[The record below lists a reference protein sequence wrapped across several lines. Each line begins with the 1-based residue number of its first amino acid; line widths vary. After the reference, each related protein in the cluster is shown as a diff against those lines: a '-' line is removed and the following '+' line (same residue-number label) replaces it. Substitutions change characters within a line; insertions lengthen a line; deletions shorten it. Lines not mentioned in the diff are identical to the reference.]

1 MQLIYKIILSILI
14 LLNLNGYALSRVSTL
29 WEDSGSFSGGFLANF
44 LALLI
49 IMIPAAI
56 IYLWEE
62 HKINR
67 AKRRPDL
74 YNTEGE
80 RVYRKNKK
88 SKNFSDKFIKT
99 FKIQTLDANKIQK
112 RKRKRKK

>member
-1 MQLIYKIILSILI
+1 MQLIYKIFLLIFI
-14 LLNLNGYALSRVSTL
+14 LLNLNGYALSRISTL

-62 HKINR
+62 HKKNR

-74 YNTEGE
+74 YVYDEYGE
-80 RVYRKNKK
+80 LIYRKNKK
-88 SKNFSDKFIKT
+88 SKNFADKFIKT

-112 RKRKRKK
+112 RKRKK

>member
-1 MQLIYKIILSILI
+1 MQLIYKIFLSIFI
-14 LLNLNGYALSRVSTL
+14 LLNLNGYAFSRVSTL

-56 IYLWEE
+56 IYLWKEY
-62 HKINR
+62 KISR

-74 YNTEGE
+74 YDGQGE
-80 RVYRKNKK
+80 RIYRKNKK

-99 FKIQTLDANKIQK
+99 FKIQTLDVKKIKKKNKKSKI
-112 RKRKRKK
+112 

>member
-14 LLNLNGYALSRVSTL
+14 LLNLSGYALSRISTL
-29 WEDSGSFSGGFLANF
+29 WEDTGSFSGGFFANF
-44 LALLI
+44 LALLV

-62 HKINR
+62 YKTSR

-74 YNTEGE
+74 YNGQGE
-80 RVYRKNKK
+80 RIYRKNKK

-112 RKRKRKK
+112 RKKNKF